1 MRYTRNARKKTTRRQ
16 RPSRRRSCRRSVGG
30 EPPACPIPGNT
41 TWKEYCRFLPE
52 RANLFF
58 SVMNKLHC
66 SAKPGKPLNFS
77 YFADGQCDLVS
88 IAILETIKKMQKPWK
103 IRWISSKVNGTS
115 HIFLYDMDVKLCI
128 DLTARQFFPGEDTI
142 AGTEEQMKALGY
154 EFPVDE
160 EGFKN
165 HLPTVIEEVREAL
178 DPQM

>member
-1 MRYTRNARKKTTRRQ
+1 MRYTRNARKKTTKRQ
-16 RPSRRRSCRRSVGG
+16 RPSRRRTVGG

-41 TWKEYCRFLPE
+41 TWKEYCKFLPE

-77 YFADGQCDLVS
+77 HFADGQCDLVS
-88 IAILETIKKMQKPWK
+88 IAIIETIKKLQKPWNF
-103 IRWISSKVNGTS
+103 RWVSSKVKGTS
-115 HIFLYDMDVKLCI
+115 HIFLYDEDVKLCI

-160 EGFKN
+160 EDFKN
-165 HLPTVIEEVREAL
+165 HLPTVVKEAHAAL
-178 DPQM
+178 NAKT